1 MGLMQI
7 YGQIGN
13 HHTVPTAELRWIQE
27 TMKKCSKECTPCCD
41 YCKYVVHEVIEVG
54 DKKVVGGPIFCKL
67 HLDEEHRRLAERCK
81 SCEDFWC
88 MNVEK
93 EES

>member
-1 MGLMQI
+1 
-7 YGQIGN
+7 
-13 HHTVPTAELRWIQE
+13 
-27 TMKKCSKECTPCCD
+27 MKRCSEDCIPCCD
-41 YCKYVVHEVIEVG
+41 YCKYIVHEVIEFEN
-54 DKKVVGGPIFCKL
+54 DKVVCGPIFCKL

-88 MNVEK
+88 MSAEK